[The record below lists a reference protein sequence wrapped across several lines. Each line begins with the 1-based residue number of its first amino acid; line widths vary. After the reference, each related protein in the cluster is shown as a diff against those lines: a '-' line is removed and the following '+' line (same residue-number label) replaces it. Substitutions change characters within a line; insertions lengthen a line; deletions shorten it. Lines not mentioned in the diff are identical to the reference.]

1 MNHTEH
7 EKNTVDLYQSRLVEC
22 DRTKPEQ
29 TQPNSQ
35 FDHELFLDGIT
46 LACAYFESGVHD
58 FGDYA
63 AAMINEL
70 GTDITPY
77 LLVFW
82 QSLRYFPDFD
92 THGMT
97 SIEDSKKLHEE
108 LLLEQNDS
116 CNVLATRQGLSLK
129 MVASIKKERQKYEDE
144 GVIHNREIHQQI
156 LSTWKRDS
164 PEMAKRL
171 KNLQVLDD
179 MAFVCQERM
188 WQANDDYRASG
199 MPPTDVRETA
209 EKEHLMLEPE
219 RPKIMKA
226 PQYTDSF

>member
-35 FDHELFLDGIT
+35 FNQELL
-46 LACAYFESGVHD
+46 LAGFTIAGERFESGVRD

-82 QSLRYFPDFD
+82 ESLRYFPDFD
-92 THGMT
+92 SKGMT
-97 SIEDSKKLHEE
+97 GVEDSEKLHEK
-108 LLLEQNDS
+108 LLLEQNRINDTS
-116 CNVLATRQGLSLK
+116 VIEKSLSPQMIK
-129 MVASIKKERQKYEDE
+129 NIKKERKKYEDE
-144 GVIHNREIHQQI
+144 GVIHNREMHHQI
-156 LSTWKRDS
+156 LATWKRNS
-164 PEMAKRL
+164 PQMTKRL

-188 WQANDDYRASG
+188 WQAKDDYQASG
-199 MPPTDVRETA
+199 ISPTDAREIA
-209 EKEHLMLEPE
+209 EREHLMLEPE
-219 RPKIMKA
+219 KPS
-226 PQYTDSF
+226 Y

>member
-7 EKNTVDLYQSRLVEC
+7 EINTVNLYQSRSVDFNRPKSNPKLVNA
-22 DRTKPEQ
+22 Q
-29 TQPNSQ
+29 
-35 FDHELFLDGIT
+35 LDQDLL
-46 LACAYFESGVHD
+46 LAGFTIAGAYFESGVRD

-188 WQANDDYRASG
+188 WQAKDDYQASG
-199 MPPTDVRETA
+199 ISPTDAREIA
-209 EKEHLMLEPE
+209 EREHLMLEPE
-219 RPKIMKA
+219 KSS
-226 PQYTDSF
+226 Y